1 MLVNEYFKDFRL
13 RSFYRKEISL
23 PNACTVFQ
31 TSVSGWLSL
40 TIGEGVSKLSLESSE
55 PELLDIDNINDDF
68 AYPVQ
73 AAAELAH
80 YVGKKITGI
89 YEYKMEEI
97 EDGSI
102 GIYFECGNEGFSI
115 LENESCLFSV
125 DGRYETKQRGY
136 LCRGWILALTVIL
149 WRG

>member
-1 MLVNEYFKDFRL
+1 MMMLVNECFKDFRL
-13 RSFYRKEISL
+13 RSFFIEKKLVCRML
-23 PNACTVFQ
+23 VLFFQ

-40 TIGEGVSKLSLESSE
+40 TIGEGVLKLSLESSE

-125 DGRYETKQRGY
+125 DGRYETKQRG
-136 LCRGWILALTVIL
+136 LSLSRLDF
-149 WRG
+149 